1 MKAISLDLGG
11 SHVTLG
17 IVEDETILMSQEI
30 SVAPGGELLP
40 LLPRFKTIVYEM
52 LAKLRIPVE
61 DCIGVAMGCAAMVDR
76 FTGRVLSTNGK
87 FEDSPGIDLPAWAL
101 KDFGLPFAL
110 ENDARMA
117 LLGEWYAGA
126 AKGADDVVMI
136 TLGTGIGGA
145 AMAGG
150 KVYRTKQVQGGCL
163 GGHIPALFTGR
174 KCTCGGFGC
183 MEAEASGWALP
194 LIARE
199 WPGFE
204 QSRLAALDRIDFRAL
219 FKLAREGDSVAL
231 GVRDRCLHV
240 WACGTVGLI
249 HAYGPE
255 LVVFGG
261 GVMRSGDIILP
272 YIRDYAS
279 KYSWTPSGP
288 VRILPAALGNHA
300 GLLGAIPSL
309 TDAAFAGAV
318 TAGSARLHAH
328 TP

>member
-11 SHVTLG
+11 SHVTLAV
-17 IVEDETILMSQEI
+17 VEDDAILQSREI
-30 SVAPGGELLP
+30 SVDPGAELRPLLP
-40 LLPRFKTIVYEM
+40 LFKTIVYDM
-52 LAKLRIPVE
+52 LAKLKIPAE

-76 FTGRVLSTNGK
+76 TTGRVLSTNGK
-87 FEDSPGIDLPAWAL
+87 FEDSPGIDLPAWCRAE
-101 KDFGLPFAL
+101 FSLPFTI

-204 QSRLAALDRIDFRAL
+204 HSRLATVERIDFRAL
-219 FKLAREGDSVAL
+219 FALAREGDPVATA
-231 GVRDRCLHV
+231 VRDRCLHV

-255 LVVFGG
+255 LVVIGG

-272 YIRDYAS
+272 YIRDYVG

-309 TDAAFAGAV
+309 TDVVSDANAIPAVAVATRSAF
-318 TAGSARLHAH
+318 
-328 TP
+328 

>member
-11 SHVTLG
+11 SHVSLAV
-17 IVEDETILMSQEI
+17 VEDAAILMSREI
-30 SVAPGGELLP
+30 SVDSGSELRPLLP
-40 LLPRFKTIVYEM
+40 LFKTIAYDM
-52 LAKLRIPVE
+52 LAKLKIPVE

-76 FTGRVLSTNGK
+76 TTGRVLSTNGK
-87 FEDSPGIDLPAWAL
+87 FEDSPGIDLPAWSR
-101 KDFGLPFAL
+101 KEFGLPFAL

-194 LIARE
+194 LIVRE
-199 WPGFE
+199 WPGFQ

-219 FKLAREGDSVAL
+219 FEFAREGDPVAI

-300 GLLGAIPSL
+300 GLLGAIPLL
-309 TDAAFAGAV
+309 TDVYSTANA
-318 TAGSARLHAH
+318 TAGPAPLPAH
-328 TP
+328 TL

>member
-11 SHVTLG
+11 SHVTVA
-17 IVEDETILMSQEI
+17 IVEDETILMSAEI
-30 SVAPGGELLP
+30 SVDPGGELLP
-40 LLPRFKTIVYEM
+40 LLPRFKAIVYDM
-52 LAKLRIPVE
+52 LAKLRIPIE

-76 FTGRVLSTNGK
+76 STGRVISTNGK
-87 FEDSPGIDLPAWAL
+87 FEDSPDIDLPAWSR
-101 KDFGLPFAL
+101 KEFGLPLAL

-126 AKGADDVVMI
+126 AKGTDDVVMI

-194 LIARE
+194 LIVRE
-199 WPGFE
+199 WPEFE
-204 QSRLAALDRIDFRAL
+204 QSRLAAVDRINFRTL
-219 FKLAREGDSVAL
+219 FELAREGDPVAI

-240 WACGTVGLI
+240 WASGTVGLI

-272 YIRDYAS
+272 YIRDYAN

-309 TDAAFAGAV
+309 TDSAFADAA
-318 TAGSARLHAH
+318 TAGSARKSGR

>member
-11 SHVTLG
+11 SHVTSRLWRM
-17 IVEDETILMSQEI
+17 TPS
-30 SVAPGGELLP
+30 SCRRKFPSTPAAELLP
-40 LLPRFKTIVYEM
+40 LLPRFKAIVYDM
-52 LAKLRIPVE
+52 LATLNIPVE

-76 FTGRVLSTNGK
+76 TTGRVISTNGK
-87 FEDSPGIDLPAWAL
+87 FEDSPSIDLPAWAL
-101 KDFGLPFAL
+101 RDFGLPFAL

-204 QSRLAALDRIDFRAL
+204 QSRLAALDRINFRA
-219 FKLAREGDSVAL
+219 S
-231 GVRDRCLHV
+231 
-240 WACGTVGLI
+240 I
-249 HAYGPE
+249 
-255 LVVFGG
+255 
-261 GVMRSGDIILP
+261 
-272 YIRDYAS
+272 
-279 KYSWTPSGP
+279 
-288 VRILPAALGNHA
+288 
-300 GLLGAIPSL
+300 
-309 TDAAFAGAV
+309 
-318 TAGSARLHAH
+318 
-328 TP
+328 